1 MSDIDDLVN
10 QARALGEAMAR
21 NPRIQAYIAAQ
32 QAVAADA
39 SARGLLGNYQQH
51 AEQLHRLEAAGK
63 PIEPEMKRK
72 LAEFEQSLASND
84 VLKNLM
90 RRQADYIEVM
100 NRVNQAME
108 GAMAE
113 RMGGQA

>member
-10 QARALGEAMAR
+10 QARALGEAIAR
-21 NPRIQAYIAAQ
+21 NPRVRAYIAAQ
-32 QAVAADA
+32 RAVAADA
-39 SARGLLGNYQQH
+39 SARSLLGEYQQH
-51 AEQLHRLEAAGK
+51 AESLHRLEAEGK
-63 PIEPEMKRK
+63 PIEPELKRK
-72 LAEFEQSLASND
+72 LVEYERSLASND
-84 VLKNLM
+84 ALKDLM

-113 RMGGQA
+113 RVGGQA